1 MIGDTSP
8 PVLIHPSISCI
19 ISGSIR
25 LNCSSLNPNTEV
37 LRKMRLLYRSFIPL
51 ALVLLLF
58 GLAGAQGT
66 FFTVQIKASPSKA
79 EADEEV
85 RQLKAQNIS
94 AYVVKSDVPGKGIFY
109 RVRAGVFSSRNDASK
124 YGANLQQ
131 RGVISEFFVTPYEKS
146 TEEVAARP
154 APTGPPPSKAKP
166 NQPAPNGASGE
177 APAPVRPATQKQPDS
192 ANINN
197 ASGEAPNP
205 DSAPSKPTT
214 VARNIPPDNSVAAN
228 STTNSAANTPTRP
241 APSTAPS
248 TANDPGLR
256 ASVGEAPAST
266 PPSGYSR
273 FRDQKIGYSF
283 DYPDYWTGQPLSDKE
298 ATDQRMNAGA
308 MFSSQKD
315 SAFISAIWNELD
327 KANNLSNE
335 NDLIVDVILRSMSA
349 SDGISKLE
357 ETARRVEN
365 RDGLIKT
372 YLDLKAVFQT
382 QEQSAPLDFLGK
394 AVIVRASRGILLVAT
409 FYSKDAAA
417 NVAAAADKIIT
428 SARAPE

>member
-1 MIGDTSP
+1 
-8 PVLIHPSISCI
+8 
-19 ISGSIR
+19 
-25 LNCSSLNPNTEV
+25 
-37 LRKMRLLYRSFIPL
+37 MRLLHRSFIPL
-51 ALVLLLF
+51 ALVLILF
-58 GLAGAQGT
+58 GLAGAQGA

-79 EADEEV
+79 EAEEEV
-85 RQLKAQNIS
+85 RQLKSQSIT
-94 AYVVKSDVPGKGIFY
+94 AYIVKSDVPGKGVFF
-109 RVRAGVFSSRNDASK
+109 RVRAGVFSSRNDANK

-131 RGVISEFFVTPYEKS
+131 RGVISEFFVTPYEKPAD
-146 TEEVAARP
+146 EVAARP
-154 APTGPPPSKAKP
+154 APTGPPPAKAKP
-166 NQPAPNGASGE
+166 NQPAPNSAAGE
-177 APAPVRPATQKQPDS
+177 APAPTRPATQKRPESANLNNAPSDASSPDS
-192 ANINN
+192 
-197 ASGEAPNP
+197 
-205 DSAPSKPTT
+205 SASKPTT
-214 VARNIPPDNSVAAN
+214 VARTNPPVNSAAAN
-228 STTNSAANTPTRP
+228 SATNPEANAPTRP
-241 APSTAPS
+241 APTR
-248 TANDPGLR
+248 ANNPGLS

-266 PPSGYSR
+266 PSGFLR
-273 FRDQKIGYSF
+273 FRDPKIGYSF

-298 ATDQRMNAGA
+298 ANEQRMNAGA

-327 KANNLSNE
+327 KANNLANE

-394 AVIVRASRGILLVAT
+394 AVIVRANRGILLVAT

-417 NVAAAADKIIT
+417 NVAAAADKIIS
-428 SARAPE
+428 SARPPE